1 MIDIA
6 DDMAIMI
13 GLAAAIGLVILCVTL
28 SGRLPTRIREGIEIS
43 MQAGLVLG
51 VVALGLI
58 AAVQLWADSRP
69 VAALAFALFALA
81 IPPVSIWLHRREKA
95 G

>member
-69 VAALAFALFALA
+69 VAALAFALIALA
-81 IPPVSIWLHRREKA
+81 IPPASIWLHRREKA